1 MLKIVNLNKYF
12 NKHKKNQIHVLKDIN
27 LDLPDNGL
35 ISIVGESGSGKT
47 TLLHSIGGLDKYEGE
62 ILYNNSLYKGE
73 KLDLFRQDN
82 IGVIFQNYLLFENLT
97 VYENLEI
104 CLRII
109 GIKDK
114 QEVDKRIEYVLNQV
128 GMYKFRKKLAKNLSG
143 GQQQRVS
150 IARALIKK
158 TKILLAD
165 EPTGNLDRKNTIE
178 IMNILKQISKTTLVI
193 LITHNREMANIY
205 SDIILNIVDGQLVNR
220 KIETIN
226 TVTNYTDDIIY
237 LEDFNKE
244 TINKDTLNLEL
255 YGKVNKI
262 NIKLIY
268 KDDRYYLVSDQNI
281 NIINKNQIKEKRE
294 KINIEEL
301 CQTNYDASWYNDK
314 KSNRTLSTFKEVLID
329 FLGRRNKKQRF
340 INFSFLCLGVILAIS
355 IASFFN
361 FVLIKD
367 DDISYMKNK
376 YLIYNTDEYSYS
388 YFSDYEN
395 ISEYVTN
402 YANYAY
408 IMVSKEELDVSYEK
422 TDNYQAIYLPISNL
436 TDEKLLCGD
445 KENVVISSALANTLY
460 NSQKY
465 EDILGKKLNLSGQ
478 NNITTSIGG
487 VIEDYTNVVYLDDK
501 MFYRSLSYNKKRD
514 IISYYDLIGLENYDY
529 EIVSSNLNEVDNSV
543 YVLAN
548 SQYEVGD
555 RIKFNNDVS
564 LTLTVAGKIKIN
576 DDLSQIY
583 DLTKQ
588 EVINNMLF
596 FVDTA
601 DIEYLNS
608 TRTTSWGLIDCANN
622 VNYKIVSGTFNGDNN
637 SCIAPVNN
645 NYQIGDTYYSN
656 NGSYTITGLYEARF
670 NDSLNAILSTKENII
685 FNNIDYN
692 LIYFDITDYAG
703 LVNFLANHY
712 DNYELISVYDYYYN
726 LAEEAQKINIIV
738 FGTLSGILLLIYVL
752 FIYFVMRAKVLSDQ
766 YDIAVYRC
774 LGASKRSFYAKYI
787 KDVVI
792 RSLFTSTVGYVICYI
807 IYILLN
813 TLTNMLIGIN
823 VLSVDVISFIIGLGI
838 IYLVNILIGLLPIL
852 IYLHKT
858 PAELISKYDM

>member
-12 NKHKKNQIHVLKDIN
+12 NKHKRNQIHVLKDIN
-27 LDLPDNGL
+27 LDLPASGL

-62 ILYNNSLYKGE
+62 ILYNNNIYKGE

-150 IARALIKK
+150 ISRALIKK

-205 SDIILNIVDGQLVNR
+205 SDVILNIVDGQVFN
-220 KIETIN
+220 KEIETIN
-226 TVTNYTDDIIY
+226 TVTNFTDDTIY

-255 YGKVNKI
+255 YGKVNNI

-268 KDDRYYLVSDQNI
+268 KDNRYYLVSDQNI
-281 NIINKNQIKEKRE
+281 NIISKNQIKEKRE
-294 KINIEEL
+294 KINVDEL
-301 CQTNYDASWYNDK
+301 SQTNYDASWYNDK
-314 KSNRTLSTFKEVLID
+314 KGNRTLSTFKEVLID

-367 DDISYMKNK
+367 DDITYMKDK
-376 YLIYNTDEYSYS
+376 YLITNTDEHSFS
-388 YFSDYEN
+388 YFGDYQY
-395 ISEYVTN
+395 IAKYITN
-402 YANYAY
+402 YANYAH
-408 IMVSKEELDVSYEK
+408 ISVSKKELDVSYEK
-422 TDNYQAIYLPISNL
+422 TNSYQANFLPISDL
-436 TDEKLLCGD
+436 TNKQLLCGE
-445 KENVVISSALANTLY
+445 KVNAVISSTLADAIY
-460 NSQKY
+460 NSKNY
-465 EDILGKKLNLSGQ
+465 EDILGKSLNLASQ
-478 NNITTSIGG
+478 DNFTVSIGG
-487 VIEDYTNVVYLDDK
+487 VVEDYTNVIYLNDE
-501 MFYRSLSYNKKRD
+501 MFYRVLSYWEKSDK
-514 IISYYDLIGLENYDY
+514 ISNFDLIDLTNYDY
-529 EIVSSNLNEVDNSV
+529 EIVSSNLINVGNPT

-548 SQYEVGD
+548 SQYDIGD
-555 RIKFNNDVS
+555 RIKFSNED
-564 LTLTVAGKIKIN
+564 LTVAGKIKVN
-576 DDLSQIY
+576 NDLSQIY
-583 DLTKQ
+583 DLNKQ
-588 EVINNMLF
+588 EVVDNMLF
-596 FVDTA
+596 FVNRDYIT
-601 DIEYLNS
+601 YLNS
-608 TRTTSWGLIDCANN
+608 TRTVEWGLIDCVNN
-622 VNYKIVSGTFNGDNN
+622 VNYKIVSGSFNGDNN
-637 SCIAPVNN
+637 SCIAPINN
-645 NYQIGDTYYSN
+645 NYHIGDEYYIGNSK
-656 NGSYTITGLYEARF
+656 YIVTGLYEARF
-670 NDSLNAILSTKENII
+670 NDSLNAVLATKETII
-685 FNNIDYN
+685 LNNIYYN
-692 LIYFDITDYAG
+692 LIYFEITDYDG
-703 LVNFLANHY
+703 LVNYLDSNY
-712 DNYELISVYDYYYN
+712 DNFELISVHDYYYN
-726 LAEEAQKINIIV
+726 IAKEAQKVNIIV

-787 KDVVI
+787 KDVII
-792 RSLFTSTVGYVICYI
+792 RSLFTSTFGYVICFI
-807 IYILLN
+807 LYILLN
-813 TLTNMLIGIN
+813 TLTNMIIGIN
-823 VLSVDVISFIIGLGI
+823 VLSVDIMSFIIGLGI
-838 IYLVNILIGLLPIL
+838 LYLVNILIGSLPIM

-858 PAELISKYDM
+858 PAELVSKYDM